1 MLCHHVPDKV
11 TILQYVLSSHKNM
24 IILKQCTL
32 EHNCH
37 YASSFDVADEAP
49 THEEIE
55 FTSTQFVSIM
65 AL

>member
-1 MLCHHVPDKV
+1 
-11 TILQYVLSSHKNM
+11 M